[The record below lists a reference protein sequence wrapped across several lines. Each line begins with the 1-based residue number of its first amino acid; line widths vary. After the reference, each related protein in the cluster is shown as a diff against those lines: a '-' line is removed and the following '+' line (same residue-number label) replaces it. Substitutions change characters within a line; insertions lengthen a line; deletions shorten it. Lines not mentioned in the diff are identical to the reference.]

1 MNLKTSIF
9 EVKSSPILSMNRD
22 TILVWFRNDLRVHD
36 NEILWQALER
46 ADKVVP
52 VYIFD
57 PRHYAMQEKG
67 IAKTG
72 VIRAK
77 FILESVLD
85 LRLSLRAL
93 GADLLVTSGYPEEL
107 LLDLAERYDVKE
119 VYHHREVAE
128 EETHVST
135 LVEEALWKK
144 RLNLKHFIG
153 HTLYHKEDLPFPIK
167 DIPDTFATFRKK
179 VERETSIRPTVDTP
193 RHIVVPEDFDP
204 GDMPTLHTLGY
215 AESDIIMAEKSVFKG
230 GEKEALKQ
238 LRAIM
243 EGSQPFQEDD
253 FIMGEGVVLSPW
265 LALGCLSAHTLY
277 HTVKRFEDRGLP
289 KKTANALLTGLLWR
303 DYFRFMF
310 KKHGN
315 KFFTAKGFSE
325 VALREQKG
333 AEKRLELWK
342 SGETGEPIIDAAMNQ
357 LNTIGFMPNI
367 PRALAAHY
375 LIHEMGV
382 SHLRGAAYFEDKLID
397 YGPASNYGNWAHI
410 AGVGSSVKDNGI
422 KDIKKLKVLFDPN
435 GDYVKRWSREQI
447 SFTD

>member
-1 MNLKTSIF
+1 MNK
-9 EVKSSPILSMNRD
+9 D

-57 PRHYAMQEKG
+57 PRHYIVDERG
-67 IAKTG
+67 LSKTG

-85 LRLSLRAL
+85 LRLSLQAL
-93 GADLLVTSGYPEEL
+93 GADLLVASGCPEEL
-107 LLDLAERYDVKE
+107 LLSLAERYNVKE

-135 LVEEALWKK
+135 LVEESLWKK

-179 VERETSIRPTVDTP
+179 VERETSIRPTVNTP
-193 RHIVVPEDFDP
+193 NHVMLPDDFEA
-204 GDMPTLHTLGY
+204 GDIPTLKELGY
-215 AESDIIMAEKSVFKG
+215 TDTAIKMADKSVFKG

-238 LRAIM
+238 LNAII
-243 EGSQPFQEDD
+243 EGDQSDQDND
-253 FIMGEGVVLSPW
+253 FLMGEGTVLSPW
-265 LALGCLSAHTLY
+265 IALGCLSAHTLY
-277 HTVKRFEDRGLP
+277 HTVKRFEERGLS
-289 KKTANALLTGLLWR
+289 KRTAAAIVTGLLWR

-315 KFFTAKGFSE
+315 RFFTLKGFSE
-325 VALREQKG
+325 EVPQEQKEV
-333 AEKRLELWK
+333 EKRFDRWK
-342 SGETGEPIIDAAMNQ
+342 NGETGEPIIDAAMNQ
-357 LNTIGFMPNI
+357 LNTIGFMPNV

-382 SHLRGAAYFEDKLID
+382 NHLLGAAYFEDKLID

-422 KDIKKLKVLFDPN
+422 KDIKKLKALFDPN
-435 GDYVKRWSREQI
+435 GEYVKRWNSAQI
-447 SFTD
+447 SLTD

>member
-1 MNLKTSIF
+1 MNK
-9 EVKSSPILSMNRD
+9 D

-57 PRHYAMQEKG
+57 PRHYVVDEKG
-67 IAKTG
+67 LSKTG
-72 VIRAK
+72 IIRAK

-85 LRLSLRAL
+85 LRLSLQAL
-93 GADLLVTSGYPEEL
+93 GADLLVASGYPEEL
-107 LLDLAERYDVKE
+107 LLSLAERYNVKE

-135 LVEEALWKK
+135 LVEESLWKN

-179 VERETSIRPTVDTP
+179 VERETSIRPTVNTP
-193 RHIVVPEDFDP
+193 DQVMLPDDFEA
-204 GDMPTLHTLGY
+204 GDIPTLKELGY
-215 AESDIIMAEKSVFKG
+215 ADTAIKMANKSVFKG
-230 GEKEALKQ
+230 GETEALKQ
-238 LRAIM
+238 LNAIIT
-243 EGSQPFQEDD
+243 GGQPDQDND
-253 FIMGEGVVLSPW
+253 FVMGEGTVLSPW
-265 LALGCLSAHTLY
+265 IALGCLSAHTLY
-277 HTVKRFEDRGLP
+277 HTVKRFEERGLS
-289 KKTANALLTGLLWR
+289 KRTAGAIVTGLLWR

-315 KFFTAKGFSE
+315 RFFTLKGFSE
-325 VALREQKG
+325 EVPHESKE
-333 AEKRLELWK
+333 AEKRFDLWK
-342 SGETGEPIIDAAMNQ
+342 NGETGEPIIDAAMNQ

-382 SHLRGAAYFEDKLID
+382 NHLLGAAYFEDKLID

-422 KDIKKLKVLFDPN
+422 KDIKKLKALFDPN
-435 GDYVKRWSREQI
+435 GEYVKRWNSAQI
-447 SFTD
+447 SLTD